1 MFCTECGQQMADE
14 AKFCAYCG
22 TRRTL
27 PASAN
32 DAPAPA
38 LPKLDAP
45 SPNPAPP
52 LRTIRST
59 AEIMPIR
66 VRPAPPQPPVDEP
79 SLPDQVTEWPE
90 QESAAPPMYVPEPP
104 ASRRES
110 PSAPTRPNPPAS
122 QSYGSV
128 PSVEPSA
135 PARYASVPFAADPAD
150 ASSGRRK
157 MSPVLIG
164 AVLVALIAIVGIVWM
179 VRSSVSFGGKSA
191 APVSITIYP
200 TKANAAPG
208 KGIDFVAEVTGA
220 PPSDVTWSIEE
231 GDNEGTIKTRGASA
245 KEDTMSLYCTYTTP
259 QKPGTYHLVATS
271 TADKSKSATAEITVA
286 GK

>member
-1 MFCTECGQQMADE
+1 M
-14 AKFCAYCG
+14 
-22 TRRTL
+22 
-27 PASAN
+27 
-32 DAPAPA
+32 
-38 LPKLDAP
+38 
-45 SPNPAPP
+45 
-52 LRTIRST
+52 
-59 AEIMPIR
+59 
-66 VRPAPPQPPVDEP
+66 
-79 SLPDQVTEWPE
+79 PDQVTEWPDE
-90 QESAAPPMYVPEPP
+90 QSAAPPMYVPEPP
-104 ASRRES
+104 TSHRERASV
-110 PSAPTRPNPPAS
+110 PTRPNPPAPQGYS
-122 QSYGSV
+122 SA
-128 PSVEPSA
+128 PPVEAAS

-157 MSPVLIG
+157 MSPVLMG

-200 TKANAAPG
+200 TKANATPG

-220 PPSDVTWSIEE
+220 PSSDVTWSVEE
-231 GDNEGTIKTRGASA
+231 GDSVGTIKTRGASA